1 MSDETDALSQALE
14 SLARHLVH
22 EEGMEATLER
32 VARLACRT
40 IGDCDLA
47 GITLVEDGR
56 LITAACTDEA
66 ALSVDTAQHDSGEGP
81 SLEAFREGR
90 VVRSE
95 RLGEDSRWPAFTG
108 AALAHGI
115 RSSLSLPLVV
125 GGECLGVLNLYSRND
140 KGYSCD
146 DAETG
151 LLFATQASVALA
163 NAKVYWS
170 ARALSEQ
177 LQEALASRDVIGQA
191 KGIIMAQS
199 GCDEDRAFDVLRR
212 ASQRENKK
220 LRDVAQGVVASVRQ
234 RNLADR

>member
-1 MSDETDALSQALE
+1 MPDNADALSQALE
-14 SLARHLVH
+14 SLARHLVN

-40 IGDCDLA
+40 IGDCDVA

-56 LITAACTDEA
+56 STTAACTDEV
-66 ALSVDTAQHDSGEGP
+66 ALSVDTAQYDSGEGP
-81 SLEAFREGR
+81 SLEAFREGS

-95 RLGEDSRWPAFTG
+95 RLGEDPHWPAFTG
-108 AALAHGI
+108 TALAHGI

-125 GGECLGVLNLYSRND
+125 GGECLGVLNLYSRRE

-151 LLFATQASVALA
+151 LLFAAQAAVAVA

-170 ARALSEQ
+170 AR
-177 LQEALASRDVIGQA
+177 R
-191 KGIIMAQS
+191 
-199 GCDEDRAFDVLRR
+199 
-212 ASQRENKK
+212 
-220 LRDVAQGVVASVRQ
+220 
-234 RNLADR
+234 